1 MQMLSRKFAAPKA
14 NNKPAWQVIQYLL
27 EQGFRYYSVRQAT
40 ANQGYYRVAYPK
52 TMAAAREFV
61 RLYGAQRASQYYPW
75 HPACDCAS
83 STE

>member
-27 EQGFRYYSVRQAT
+27 EQGFRYYSVLHAT
-40 ANQGYYRVAYPK
+40 ANQGYHHVAYPK

-61 RLYGAQRASQYYPW
+61 RRYGDQRASQTYPW
-75 HPACDCAS
+75 HRACDCAS
-83 STE
+83 SAE